1 MAVME
6 IPKGIKPKEF
16 FGEFLPEAFKAGVGD
31 MDVSGY
37 KGINFTM
44 EFDVTGPDGG
54 TYGLTLT
61 DGDKL
66 EVKEGKLD
74 GAMLTIDM
82 SDKVFM
88 DGLSGKIPEFPMED
102 FLANP
107 QLLVTSLP
115 PEEAK
120 QRIGNL
126 KGIKGM
132 MQSEAQ
138 RGDEVIELN
147 IKFNGVA
154 DPSCKIIG
162 DIDTLMAIMKGELN
176 PVQAFMSGKYKIT
189 GSLPFAMQLQRIF

>member
-1 MAVME
+1 MAGIG

-16 FGEFLPEAFKAGVGD
+16 FGKFLPEAFKASVGD

-37 KGINFTM
+37 KGINFTI

-54 TYGLTLT
+54 TYGLSLA

-66 EVKEGKLD
+66 EITEGNLD
-74 GAMLTIDM
+74 GAMLTIEM

-115 PEEAK
+115 PEEAR
-120 QRIGNL
+120 QRIENL
-126 KGIKGM
+126 KSIKGM
-132 MQSEAQ
+132 METEAR
-138 RGDEVIELN
+138 RGDEVIEFTV
-147 IKFNGVA
+147 KFNGVT

-162 DIDTLMAIMKGELN
+162 DINNLMAIMKGELN

-189 GSLPFAMQLQRIF
+189 GSLPFAIELQRIF